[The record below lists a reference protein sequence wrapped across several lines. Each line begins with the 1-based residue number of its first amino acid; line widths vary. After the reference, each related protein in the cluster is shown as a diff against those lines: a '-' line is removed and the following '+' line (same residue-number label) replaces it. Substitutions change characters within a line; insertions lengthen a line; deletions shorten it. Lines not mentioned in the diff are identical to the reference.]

1 MYYIYVKI
9 FKTLIV
15 YVKYL
20 IHNFRFIKFDFQGFY
35 RDTVKYLIGVYLRN
49 GMVEKATEL
58 WKSLVK
64 KMDDYVL
71 FCEKQNVMDKS
82 DVLKIYGEKSVKNM
96 SHYTKEYAESK
107 KQFMLN
113 QLKDWFNGEVWQN
126 FEKMI

>member
-1 MYYIYVKI
+1 MA
-9 FKTLIV
+9 
-15 YVKYL
+15 
-20 IHNFRFIKFDFQGFY
+20 
-35 RDTVKYLIGVYLRN
+35 
-49 GMVEKATEL
+49 EKAAEL

-82 DVLKIYGEKSVKNM
+82 DVLKIYSEKSVKNM
-96 SHYTKEYAESK
+96 SQYTKKYAESK